1 MHLPVRLTHFK
12 TRRASGRTGPEI
24 GLVAGCRDGAVSVP
38 ASVGD
43 SVPVDV
49 KGKASDLLQ
58 AVLRVN
64 DGSAF

>member
-1 MHLPVRLTHFK
+1 LHLPVRLTHFK

-24 GLVAGCRDGAVSVP
+24 RFVAGSGDGAVFIP

-49 KGKASDLLQ
+49 KGKEISN
-58 AVLRVN
+58 VLCR
-64 DGSAF
+64 